1 MKTNCK
7 NNFLAFSSLAKWLQ
21 WHFRKQNLRLWEKIV
36 SLTMRKVT
44 FFIWKIKCQMGY
56 SMFFVIRF
64 RKCIQNMSSWKNQSR
79 YTHLSIINIY
89 TYSWNLQYANNPK
102 TRIHE
107 TCNMQIIH
115 KHNKDTSNFLI
126 PLLELVC
133 YYVQYNYNEQ
143 LDFCLISKNTK

>member
-1 MKTNCK
+1 
-7 NNFLAFSSLAKWLQ
+7 
-21 WHFRKQNLRLWEKIV
+21 
-36 SLTMRKVT
+36 
-44 FFIWKIKCQMGY
+44 MGY

-64 RKCIQNMSSWKNQSR
+64 RKYIQNMKIKTKYEFLEEPIKVHPPQYNNKN
-79 YTHLSIINIY
+79 LKKNIY
-89 TYSWNLQYANNPK
+89 IYIYIC
-102 TRIHE
+102 IHE
-107 TCNMQIIH
+107 TCNMQIHH